1 MCLVNTSK
9 LKFQFKIMYPELIP
23 YNEYVSAVP
32 ISGQVILAHQ
42 REEHLLV
49 YQAYNHAIANFAV
62 KHQYLG
68 GSHFKYSRM
77 SWIKPNFLWMMFRCG
92 WTSKENQER
101 VLGLWIKKSDFDKI
115 LAEAVYSSYQEDIYG
130 IREAW
135 QKELEQK
142 EVRLQW
148 DPDHDLF
155 GNKVERRA
163 IQLGLKGRILESFGK
178 EMISEI
184 VDMTEIVKEQKQR
197 IDQGV
202 LDKVL
207 VPKEWELITKS

>member
-1 MCLVNTSK
+1 
-9 LKFQFKIMYPELIP
+9 MYPELIP

-32 ISGQVILAHQ
+32 GSGQIILAHQ
-42 REEHLLV
+42 SGEHLLV

-62 KHQYLG
+62 EHQFFG

-92 WTSKENQER
+92 WAAKENQER
-101 VLGLWIKKSDFDKI
+101 VLGLWIKKSDFEII
-115 LAEAVYSSYQEDIYG
+115 LAEAVYSSYQEDIYDT
-130 IREAW
+130 REAW

-197 IDQGV
+197 IDQGE
-202 LDKVL
+202 LEQVL
-207 VPKEWELITKS
+207 VPTEWEVVIK

>member
-1 MCLVNTSK
+1 
-9 LKFQFKIMYPELIP
+9 MYPELIP

-32 ISGQVILAHQ
+32 GSGQIILAHQ
-42 REEHLLV
+42 SGEHLLV

-62 KHQYLG
+62 EHQFFG

-92 WTSKENQER
+92 WATKENQER
-101 VLGLWIKKSDFDKI
+101 VLGLWIKKSDFEII
-115 LAEAVYSSYQEDIYG
+115 LAEAVYSSYQEDIYDT
-130 IREAW
+130 REAW

-197 IDQGV
+197 IDQGE
-202 LDKVL
+202 LEQVL
-207 VPKEWELITKS
+207 VPTEWEVDIK

>member
-1 MCLVNTSK
+1 
-9 LKFQFKIMYPELIP
+9 MYPELIR
-23 YNEYVSAVP
+23 YKEYISTVP
-32 ISGQVILAHQ
+32 VSGQIILAHQ

-92 WTSKENQER
+92 WAAKENQER
-101 VLGLWIKKSDFDKI
+101 VLGLWIKKSDFNKI
-115 LAEAVYSSYQEDIYG
+115 LEEAVYSSYQEDIYNS
-130 IREAW
+130 REAW

-163 IQLGLKGRILESFGK
+163 IQLGLKGQILESFGK

-197 IDQGV
+197 IDQGEQEMI
-202 LDKVL
+202 L
-207 VPKEWELITKS
+207 VPKEWELIRKS